1 MIKLGIPAELM
12 FQIDKGEADPEAIRS
27 ALFDQNRKA
36 LAYLQNLADADT
48 LNVEELQRMTREVD
62 ENLQGFIQALHEAL
76 HRNRK
81 KVPVDEAR

>member
-1 MIKLGIPAELM
+1 MIKLGIPANLM

-27 ALFDQNRKA
+27 AMFDQNRKA

-62 ENLQGFIQALHEAL
+62 ENLQGFIQVLHEAL

>member
-1 MIKLGIPAELM
+1 M

-27 ALFDQNRKA
+27 AMFDQNRKA

-81 KVPVDEAR
+81 KGPVDEAR